1 MNKSCLWLLF
11 VTSLLFSCKKDAY
24 VFTSFREPATDGLHL
39 AYSRDGYHW
48 TDLGGGYLKPEVGG
62 KLMRDPSIARGKDG
76 TFHLVWTT
84 NWKGDKG
91 FGYASSKNL
100 VHWSAQRFLP
110 VMEHEP
116 EVVNVWA
123 PELFYDDENDRF
135 VIIWASTVPFKFPKG
150 EEDER
155 NNHRMYY
162 VTTKDFQTF
171 SKAALFLDPGFSVI
185 DCVIAKRKK
194 DDYVLVLKD
203 NTRPQRNIKVAFA
216 NDVLGPYQ
224 NVSEPFT
231 GILTE
236 GPTVAHVGSDWLIYF
251 DQYRDKTYGAVKT
264 TDFKTFTNI
273 STEITV
279 PEGHKH
285 GTIIPI
291 DFKTLKRLT
300 QNASGRPNRA
310 DDSRRPK

>member
-1 MNKSCLWLLF
+1 MIRARLLVVLAACLLLSCQ
-11 VTSLLFSCKKDAY
+11 KQAY
-24 VFTSFREPATDGLHL
+24 LFTSFREPATDGLHL
-39 AYSRDGYHW
+39 AYSNDGYHW

-91 FGYASSKNL
+91 FGYASSRDL
-100 VHWSAQRFLP
+100 VHWSEQRFIP

-123 PELFYDDENDRF
+123 PELHYDEDKDRF
-135 VIIWASTVPFKFPKG
+135 VIIWASTIPFKFPKG

-162 VTTKDFQTF
+162 VTTQDFRTF
-171 SKAALFLDPGFSVI
+171 SRPALFFDPGFSVI
-185 DCVIAKRKK
+185 DAVIAKRKQN
-194 DDYVLVLKD
+194 DYVLILKD

-216 NDVLGPYQ
+216 QDALGPYQ
-224 NVSEPFT
+224 NVSTPFT
-231 GILTE
+231 GFLTE
-236 GPTVAHVGSDWLIYF
+236 GPTVAKVGDDWLIYF

-264 TDFKTFTNI
+264 SDFRTFRNVSDQI
-273 STEITV
+273 KV

-285 GTIIPI
+285 GTIITI
-291 DFKTLKRLT
+291 NLSALKQLRV
-300 QNASGRPNRA
+300 
-310 DDSRRPK
+310 KK

>member
-1 MNKSCLWLLF
+1 MIKRLEKILMNRIY
-11 VTSLLFSCKKDAY
+11 LFSILGIFSFFSCQKQSFL
-24 VFTSFREPATDGLHL
+24 FTSFREPATDGLHL
-39 AYSRDGYHW
+39 AYSNDGYSW
-48 TDLGGGYLKPEVGG
+48 NDLGGGYLKPEVGG

-91 FGYASSKNL
+91 FGYASSKDL
-100 VHWSAQRFLP
+100 VHCSEQRFLP
-110 VMEHEP
+110 VMEHEE

-123 PELFYDDENDRF
+123 PELFFDDENDRF
-135 VIIWASTVPFKFPKG
+135 VIIWASTIPFKFPKG

-162 VTTKDFQTF
+162 VTTKDFQSF

-185 DCVIAKRKK
+185 DCVITKRKK

-216 NDVLGPYQ
+216 KDVLGPYQ
-224 NVSEPFT
+224 NVSGPFT
-231 GILTE
+231 GFLTE
-236 GPTVAHVGSDWLIYF
+236 GPAVARVGDEWLIYF

-264 TDFKTFTNI
+264 KDFKGFTNI
-273 STEITV
+273 SKEVKV
-279 PEGHKH
+279 PDDHKH

-291 DFKTLKRLT
+291 DSRTLKHLKMKR
-300 QNASGRPNRA
+300 
-310 DDSRRPK
+310 

>member
-1 MNKSCLWLLF
+1 MNRFCLLF
-11 VTSLLFSCKKDAY
+11 LSASILFSSCQKQAY
-24 VFTSFREPATDGLHL
+24 LFTSFREPATDGLHL
-39 AYSRDGYHW
+39 AYSNDGYSW

-91 FGYASSKNL
+91 FGYASSRDL
-100 VHWSAQRFLP
+100 VHWSEQRFIP
-110 VMEHEP
+110 VMEQEA

-123 PELFYDDENDRF
+123 PELFYDEDQDRF
-135 VIIWASTVPFKFPKG
+135 IIIWASTIPFRFPKG

-162 VTTKDFQTF
+162 VTTKDFQSF

-203 NTRPQRNIKVAFA
+203 NTRPQRNIRVAFA
-216 NDVLGPYQ
+216 NNVLGPYRD
-224 NVSEPFT
+224 VSEPFT
-231 GILTE
+231 GFLTE
-236 GPTVAHVGSDWLIYF
+236 GPTVAQAGDQWLIYF

-264 TDFKTFTNI
+264 KDFKGFTNI
-273 STEITV
+273 SKEIKV
-279 PEGHKH
+279 PDGHKH
-285 GTIIPI
+285 GTIIQI
-291 DFKTLKRLT
+291 DHRILKQLKMKR
-300 QNASGRPNRA
+300 
-310 DDSRRPK
+310 

>member
-1 MNKSCLWLLF
+1 MNRTRFLILAASL
-11 VTSLLFSCKKDAY
+11 LLFSCQKQAY
-24 VFTSFREPATDGLHL
+24 LFTSFREPATDGLHL
-39 AYSRDGYHW
+39 AYSNDGYHW

-91 FGYASSKNL
+91 FGYASSKDL
-100 VHWSAQRFLP
+100 VHWAAQRFIP

-123 PELFYDDENDRF
+123 PELFYDDEHDRF
-135 VIIWASTVPFKFPKG
+135 VIIWASTIPFKFAKG

-185 DCVIAKRKK
+185 DCVIVKRKK
-194 DDYVLVLKD
+194 EDYVLILKD

-216 NDVLGPYQ
+216 NNVLGPYQ
-224 NVSEPFT
+224 NVSAPFT
-231 GILTE
+231 GFLTE
-236 GPTVAHVGSDWLIYF
+236 GPTVAKVKNDWLIYF
-251 DQYRDKTYGAVKT
+251 DQYRDKTYGAVST
-264 TDFKTFTNI
+264 TDFKSFTNI
-273 STEITV
+273 SQEIAV

-285 GTIIPI
+285 GTIIRV
-291 DFKTLKRLT
+291 DGKTLKLLK
-300 QNASGRPNRA
+300 AGR
-310 DDSRRPK
+310 

>member
-1 MNKSCLWLLF
+1 
-11 VTSLLFSCKKDAY
+11 
-24 VFTSFREPATDGLHL
+24 
-39 AYSRDGYHW
+39 
-48 TDLGGGYLKPEVGG
+48 
-62 KLMRDPSIARGKDG
+62 MRDPSIARGKDG

-91 FGYASSKNL
+91 FGYASSKDL

-110 VMEHEP
+110 VIEHEP
-116 EVVNVWA
+116 EVANVWA
-123 PELFYDDENDRF
+123 PELFYDDESDRF
-135 VIIWASTVPFKFPKG
+135 VIIWASTIPFKFPKG

-171 SKAALFLDPGFSVI
+171 SKAALFVDPGFSVI
-185 DCVIAKRKK
+185 DCVIAKRKE

-216 NDVLGPYQ
+216 KDVLGPYDQ
-224 NVSEPFT
+224 VSGPCT
-231 GILTE
+231 GFLTE
-236 GPTVAHVGSDWLIYF
+236 GPTVAHVGNDWLIYF
-251 DQYRDKTYGAVKT
+251 DQYRDKTYGAVRT

-273 STEITV
+273 SKEIAV

-291 DFKTLKRLT
+291 DAGTLKSLR
-300 QNASGRPNRA
+300 QQA
-310 DDSRRPK
+310 KHH